1 MCVYLPFL
9 LVIDQVNVN
18 PFYTSNVWITHS
30 VIDRLSRYTLIHT
43 TCGDCLFVLFPSKFI
58 IIDRSFTKK
67 KKTIYLILNH
77 TILHLLNCI
86 LSFPTYSHSIH
97 FLEYYDNNSNN
108 KTIKF
113 MITKKEYK
121 NNYNQIDCTTL
132 LTKYFILSAQ
142 HRIAPQ
148 RFLKNYYSPHTIPI

>member
-1 MCVYLPFL
+1 MFGSRIRLLIACRVIHWSIL
-9 LVIDQVNVN
+9 LVAIASSYYFRPNLSLSID
-18 PFYTSNVWITHS
+18 
-30 VIDRLSRYTLIHT
+30 LSQ
-43 TCGDCLFVLFPSKFI
+43 
-58 IIDRSFTKK
+58 KK
-67 KKTIYLILNH
+67 KKTIYLIL